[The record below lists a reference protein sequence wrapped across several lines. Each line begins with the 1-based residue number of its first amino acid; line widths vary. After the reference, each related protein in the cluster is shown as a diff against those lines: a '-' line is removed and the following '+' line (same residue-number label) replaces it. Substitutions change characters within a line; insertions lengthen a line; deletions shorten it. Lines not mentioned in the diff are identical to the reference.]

1 MRTIKQDRAT
11 LQRLVESYGK
21 ADVVKFVKHINEDDE
36 GYDEDDD
43 YDPAREA
50 AVDKHIKAYERNI
63 GPIDPENMNM
73 LRTLFYSMYSE
84 GYFHGR
90 KSCYDENPQY
100 VNPED
105 LEEY

>member
-21 ADVVKFVKHINEDDE
+21 ADVVKFVKHINEDNE
-36 GYDEDDD
+36 GYEEDDD
-43 YDPAREA
+43 YDPVREA

-90 KSCYDENPQY
+90 KSYYDENPQY

>member
-1 MRTIKQDRAT
+1 MRTIKEDRAT

-21 ADVVKFVKHINEDDE
+21 ADVVKFVKHINEDAK

-50 AVDKHIKAYERNI
+50 AVNKHIKSYERYI
-63 GPIDPENMNM
+63 GPIEPENMHM
-73 LRTLFYSMYSE
+73 LRTIFYSLYQE
-84 GYFHGR
+84 GYFYGR

>member
-1 MRTIKQDRAT
+1 MRTVKQDRAI

-21 ADVVKFVKHINEDDE
+21 ADVVKFVKRINEVNE
-36 GYDEDDD
+36 GYEEYDD

-90 KSCYDENPQY
+90 KSYYDENPQY

>member
-1 MRTIKQDRAT
+1 MRTVKQDRAI

-21 ADVVKFVKHINEDDE
+21 ADVVKFVKHINEDNE
-36 GYDEDDD
+36 SYEEDDD
-43 YDPAREA
+43 YDAARDA
-50 AVDKHIKAYERNI
+50 AVKRGIKAYERNI

-73 LRTLFYSMYSE
+73 LRTLLYSMYSD
-84 GYFHGR
+84 GYFYGR

-100 VNPED
+100 VDPED